1 MVPIAEII
9 FVLVV
14 MALGTRWYLR
24 TPLHRA
30 RKSSGVFPPQVH
42 GHMGFGMYTPS
53 NPPRCPMRCT
63 TSATRPRTSRKP
75 TQTGPPDRATHDV
88 GAGSVWVGRD
98 NDLLGGPAAS
108 ASAEPR
114 PRTVQV
120 ASELPV
126 ALAARQS
133 T

>member
-53 NPPRCPMRCT
+53 NPPLLPHALHDLRNP
-63 TSATRPRTSRKP
+63 SRDQP
-75 TQTGPPDRATHDV
+75 ETDTDGALRA
-88 GAGSVWVGRD
+88 RD
-98 NDLLGGPAAS
+98 A
-108 ASAEPR
+108 
-114 PRTVQV
+114 
-120 ASELPV
+120 
-126 ALAARQS
+126 
-133 T
+133 